1 MGGELVG
8 AFTAAAEGSGQLVD
22 FAQYGVLGLIVLAFI
37 MGWIIPKPSH
47 DALRADLDRREAQLQ
62 ALIST
67 YEKEVIPV
75 LTEVNA
81 KLLAMATDPASP
93 RRPRA

>member
-1 MGGELVG
+1 MGADLV
-8 AFTAAAEGSGQLVD
+8 AVAIAAEGSGQIVD

-37 MGWIIPKPSH
+37 MGWIVPKPSH

-81 KLLAMATDPASP
+81 KLLAMAADGGQP
-93 RRPRA
+93 RRVRT